1 MAFAKKGDV
10 FVPEMLVEAIQAGFT
25 GIEVM
30 GKTGAVIVNTSMP
43 YGMANVGESVK
54 IPYFSNIGELED
66 LAADGDALTPV
77 GITTSQETATV
88 LHSGKA
94 IEATWWAQMSA
105 LSDPYAEMARQMNEA
120 VMRRAFKAAINLCN
134 TDANLLELDVTGTSL
149 KLDYDVMID
158 AKLKFGDEDDG
169 IAALVVHSKTKADLR
184 KLKSSTGVPLFID
197 GINGDVDRFTGVPVF
212 TSDRLDVSSGTY
224 TSLVLKRGSVVVW
237 LNGQPVVLTDKD
249 ILANSDVQ
257 AVHIYWAA
265 HAYKRMP
272 GRTKAGVC
280 RIKHLVGS

>member
-10 FVPEMLVEAIQAGFT
+10 FVPEMLVEAIQAGFA

-30 GKTGAVIVNTSMP
+30 GKTGAVIVNTSMQH
-43 YGMANVGESVK
+43 GKASVGESVK

-77 GITTSQETATV
+77 GISTSLETATV
-88 LHSGKA
+88 LHSGKSV
-94 IEATWWAQMSA
+94 EATWWAQMSA

-134 TDANLLELDVTGTSL
+134 TDANMLELDVSGSSL

-224 TSLVLKRGSVVVW
+224 TSLVLKRGSVVIW
-237 LNGQPVVLTDKD
+237 LNGQPVVLADKD
-249 ILANSDVQ
+249 ILANSDIT

-265 HAYKRMP
+265 HAYKKMP